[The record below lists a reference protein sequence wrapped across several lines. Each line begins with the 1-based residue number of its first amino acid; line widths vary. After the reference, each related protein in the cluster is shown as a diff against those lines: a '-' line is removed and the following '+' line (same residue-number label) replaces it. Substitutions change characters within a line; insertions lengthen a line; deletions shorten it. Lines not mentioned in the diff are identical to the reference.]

1 MPFGTLSMVGVRSL
15 DEAQRARASGADC
28 LLIKR
33 ELVAPH
39 VDSMHE
45 LAHQLSYLVSGDD

>member
-1 MPFGTLSMVGVRSL
+1 MPFGTISMVGVKSL

-33 ELVAPH
+33 ELLEPH
-39 VDSMHE
+39 AEDIHA
-45 LAHQLSYLVSGDD
+45 LAQQLAYLVSGDD